1 MTERPNDATGW
12 PIYEGAQ
19 VIVQPGDTRIK
30 PYKGTVLEIAPGPVL
45 VIDTDRGRRHTYPR
59 QVRVQY
65 RAGTKPVPKPA
76 AKVEGEPY
84 KNPFKPDGSE
94 R

>member
-1 MTERPNDATGW
+1 MEERPNDATGW

-19 VIVQPGDTRIK
+19 VIVQPGDPRIK
-30 PYKGTVLEIAPGPVL
+30 AYKGTVLKIEPGPVL
-45 VIDTDRGRRHTYPR
+45 VIDTDRGRRFTYPR

-65 RAGTKPVPKPA
+65 RAGTKPIPKPA
-76 AKVEGEPY
+76 TKPEVEPY
-84 KNPFKPDGSE
+84 TNPFNPDGSE